1 MKKLTIK
8 TGLSLMALSIVFNS
22 CKTKK
27 ETVAQKEVSPIG
39 INTSFMDKT
48 VKPSDDFFKFVN
60 GKWIDNTEIPA
71 DRTRWGSF
79 DELRKNTDADV
90 MSILKEAIND
100 KTIDPKSDQ
109 AKAINLYKSIL
120 DTVTRNKQGIEPL
133 KPYLAKIEAVKTAN
147 DVATLLTEMEKEGNS
162 LGFFG
167 SYVGTDAKN
176 SSRNV
181 VYVGTGSLGLPD
193 RDYYVS
199 DAPDNVEK
207 REKYKAHIAKM
218 LTFIGENKTNAKASA
233 EAILA
238 LEIQMSTATLDR
250 VERRDRRKTYNPMTV
265 SELQNLTPTVNWD
278 WYFKEIGLGSLDSV
292 VVSQPK
298 YLETLQTVF
307 NENKVNDWKEYMKWT
322 LLRQASGTLSTEIG
336 DANWDFYGRT
346 LTGAVKQ
353 RPADERALQTV
364 NGTLG
369 EALGKLYVEKK
380 FPAEAKSKA
389 QAMIANVMKA
399 YEIRIDGLP
408 WMTKATKEKAK
419 EKLNKL
425 TVKIGYPDKWKDY
438 STLVIES
445 PENGG
450 TYFSNMKNAS
460 AWGNKKNIEKL
471 GKPVDKTEWGMSPQ
485 TVNAYFN
492 PSNNEIV
499 FPAAILQPPFY
510 DYRADEAVNYGGI
523 GAVIG
528 HEISHGF
535 DDSGSRYDSDG
546 NLTNWWSDED
556 LTQFTGLGGALADQY
571 SNLQPLPGIYV
582 DGKFTLGENIGDLG
596 GVNAAYEGLQIYLKE
611 NGNPGLIDGF
621 TPEQRF
627 FISWATIWRSKM
639 RDEAIKNQVKTDPH
653 SPGMY
658 RAYVPLQNVDAFYKA
673 FDIKA
678 GDGMYIAPEKR
689 VKIW

>member
-1 MKKLTIK
+1 MKNRTIK
-8 TGLSLMALSIVFNS
+8 IGLSLFAISAVLYS
-22 CKTKK
+22 CKTSK
-27 ETVAQKEVSPIG
+27 ETVVKKEETPIG

-48 VKPSDDFFKFVN
+48 VKPSDDFFRFVN

-79 DELRKNTDADV
+79 DELRKNTDEDV
-90 MSILKEAIND
+90 MAILKEAIND
-100 KTIDPKSDQ
+100 KSIDPNSDQ

-133 KPYLAKIEAVKTAN
+133 KPYLAKIDAVKSAK
-147 DVATLLTEMEKEGNS
+147 DVATLLTEMEKDGNS

-176 SSRNV
+176 SNRNV

-207 REKYKAHIAKM
+207 REKYQAHVAKM
-218 LTFIGENKTNAKASA
+218 LQFIGENESKASSSA
-233 EAILA
+233 TAILA
-238 LEIQMSTATLDR
+238 LETQMSTATLDR

-265 SELQNLTPTVNWD
+265 CELQKIIPTVNWD
-278 WYFKEIGLGSLDSV
+278 SYFTEIGIGKIDSV

-298 YLETLQTVF
+298 YLETLQTIF

-322 LLRQASGTLSTEIG
+322 LLRQSSGLLSTEIG
-336 DANWDFYGRT
+336 DANWQFYGKT
-346 LTGAVKQ
+346 LTGAVQQ

-380 FPAEAKSKA
+380 FPAEAKAKA
-389 QAMIANVMKA
+389 EAMIANVMKA
-399 YEIRIDGLP
+399 YENRIDRLP
-408 WMTKATKEKAK
+408 WMTKETKEKAK

-425 TVKIGYPDKWKDY
+425 TIKIGYPDKWKDY
-438 STLVIES
+438 SELVIVS
-445 PENGG
+445 PEKGG
-450 TYFSNMKNAS
+450 TFFDNMKNAS
-460 AWGNKKNIEKL
+460 KWGNKKNIEKL

-510 DYRADEAVNYGGI
+510 DYKADEAVNYGGI

-535 DDSGSRYDSDG
+535 DDSGSRYDADG
-546 NLTNWWSDED
+546 NLVNWWSDQD
-556 LTQFTGLGGALADQY
+556 LSQFTGLGTALADQY

-596 GVNAAYEGLQIYLKE
+596 GVNAAYDGLQIYLKE
-611 NGNPGLIDGF
+611 KGNPGLIDGF

-627 FISWATIWRSKM
+627 FISWSTIWRSKM

-673 FDIKA
+673 FDIEE
-678 GDGMYIAPEKR
+678 GDGMYIAPENR

>member
-1 MKKLTIK
+1 MKNRTIK
-8 TGLSLMALSIVFNS
+8 IGLSLFAISAIFYS
-22 CKTKK
+22 CKTSK
-27 ETVAQKEVSPIG
+27 ETVVKKEETPIG

-48 VKPSDDFFKFVN
+48 VKPSDDFFRFVN

-79 DELRKNTDADV
+79 DELRKNTDEDV
-90 MSILKEAIND
+90 MAILKEAIND
-100 KTIDPKSDQ
+100 KSIDPNSDQ

-133 KPYLAKIEAVKTAN
+133 KPYLAKIDAVKSAK
-147 DVATLLTEMEKEGNS
+147 DVATLLTEMEKDGNS

-176 SSRNV
+176 SRRNV

-207 REKYKAHIAKM
+207 REKYQAHVAKM
-218 LTFIGENKTNAKASA
+218 LQFIGESESQASSSA
-233 EAILA
+233 TAILA
-238 LEIQMSTATLDR
+238 LETQMSTATLDR

-265 SELQNLTPTVNWD
+265 SELQKIVPTVNWD
-278 WYFKEIGLGSLDSV
+278 SYFTEIGIGKIDSV

-322 LLRQASGTLSTEIG
+322 LLRQSSGLLSTEIG
-336 DANWDFYGRT
+336 DANWQFYGKT
-346 LTGAVKQ
+346 LTGAVQQ

-380 FPAEAKSKA
+380 FPAEAKAKA
-389 QAMIANVMKA
+389 EAMIANVMKA
-399 YEIRIDGLP
+399 YENRIDRLP
-408 WMTKATKEKAK
+408 WMTKETKEKAK

-425 TVKIGYPDKWKDY
+425 TIKIGYPDKWKDY
-438 STLVIES
+438 SELIIVS
-445 PENGG
+445 PEKGG
-450 TYFSNMKNAS
+450 TFFDNMKNAS
-460 AWGNKKNIEKL
+460 KWGNKKNIEKL

-510 DYRADEAVNYGGI
+510 DYKADEAVNYGGI

-535 DDSGSRYDSDG
+535 DDSGSRYDANG
-546 NLTNWWSDED
+546 NLVNWWSDQD
-556 LTQFTGLGGALADQY
+556 LSQFTGLGTALADQY

-596 GVNAAYEGLQIYLKE
+596 GVNAAYDGLQIYLKE
-611 NGNPGLIDGF
+611 KGNPGLIDGF

-627 FISWATIWRSKM
+627 FISWSTIWRSKM

-673 FDIKA
+673 FDIEE
-678 GDGMYIAPEKR
+678 GDGMYISPENR